1 MAHATVLHY
10 VKLFI
15 AKESHCI
22 ANYMYTYFYRKNGFV
37 YQYVNSFKQDLEGLL
52 TMTQN
57 NDQVIGGLC
66 QDFFEFYEV
75 LHIIKV

>member
-1 MAHATVLHY
+1 
-10 VKLFI
+10 
-15 AKESHCI
+15 
-22 ANYMYTYFYRKNGFV
+22 MYTYFYRKNGFV